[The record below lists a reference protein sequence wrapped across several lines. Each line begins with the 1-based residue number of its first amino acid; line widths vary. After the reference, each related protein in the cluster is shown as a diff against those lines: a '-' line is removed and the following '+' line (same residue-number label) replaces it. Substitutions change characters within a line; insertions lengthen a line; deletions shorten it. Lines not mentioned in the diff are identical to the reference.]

1 VTSMDELSRAVA
13 APWAARGSV
22 FSRPGLA
29 RPVAWATPHDL
40 DRLRASHARGR
51 LGEPLVPTSVASPR
65 LGDELAVNSE
75 SAAAAVR
82 SW

>member
-1 VTSMDELSRAVA
+1 
-13 APWAARGSV
+13 
-22 FSRPGLA
+22 
-29 RPVAWATPHDL
+29 VAWATPHDL